1 MTTRIGIML
10 FLFLTSFRLH
20 GEYVRAFI
28 AGSHTVSLAE
38 SDGVT
43 LPLSYNSSSLVQL
56 EGDMRFFRGIQL
68 ELTAP
73 QNYLSHRGSLAVA
86 LYGDLDRIPGI
97 GMAELECRRLG
108 FDPLPAKIQS
118 IYQIPLK
125 AGHGLR
131 TTPYATVLSGVLNR
145 SSFPLLF
152 RLMPVVKGI
161 TSEMERM
168 VFHLNVKPILS
179 DEGALR
185 INFRYPT
192 NLQNKPLIVLVDDV
206 PFENHWEERLFREGE
221 HHLVIQSEYY
231 RNQSSRFVVQRGK
244 TLDLLVELQDPTPIL
259 LFEYPENARVF
270 LNNVFVPNPRIPQ
283 PVEPG
288 PHEVR
293 FHVGDYTVIRSVT
306 AQKGKTYKV
315 VMSVDVNITENE

>member
-1 MTTRIGIML
+1 MTTRTGILVLL
-10 FLFLTSFRLH
+10 FLVSFKLH

-28 AGSHTVSLAE
+28 AGSHKVSLAE
-38 SDGVT
+38 SDGLT
-43 LPLSYNSSSLVQL
+43 LPLSYSSSSLIQL
-56 EGDMRFFRGIQL
+56 EGDTRFLRGIQL

-73 QNYLSHRGSLAVA
+73 QSYLSHRGSLAVA
-86 LYGDLDRIPGI
+86 LYGDLDRVPGI

-118 IYQIPLK
+118 IYQIPLI

-131 TTPYATVLSGVLNR
+131 TSPYATVLTGVPNL

-152 RLMPVVKGI
+152 RLMPVIKGV

-185 INFRYPT
+185 INFRYPP
-192 NLQNKPLIVLVDDV
+192 NLQNKPLTLKIDDVLV
-206 PFENHWEERLFREGE
+206 ENPSEERLLKEGE
-221 HHLVIQSEYY
+221 HHLVVLSEHY
-231 RNQSSRFVVQRGK
+231 RNQSSRFVIERGK
-244 TLDLLVELQDPTPIL
+244 TLDLQVELLDPTPIL
-259 LFEYPENARVF
+259 VFEYPENAKVY
-270 LNNVFVPNPRIPQ
+270 LNDVLIPNPRIPQ

-288 PHEVR
+288 PYEVR

-315 VMSVDVNITENE
+315 VMSVDVYITENE